1 MMDGGYGG
9 IGSGIGGSAG
19 IGGPG
24 AYGRRERS
32 LDRRD
37 MLDPHLDDGLGY
49 NRDMGLRSGDPMLRG
64 DPSVTGGRLGGG
76 LGPGGL
82 GRTGL
87 SPNPIGLTGRDP
99 NRDAYFSELHTTN
112 SDLQR
117 DLANLKKEL
126 ELTNQK
132 LGSSMHSIKTFWSP
146 ELKKERA
153 LRKEESAK
161 YALMNDQLKLLNS
174 ENQKQAMLV
183 RQLED
188 EVVKCKTQAS
198 HTNPE
203 VKAHMEALQ
212 VENDHLSREI
222 AILRETVKE
231 LEMRIDTQKQTLTAR
246 DESIKKLLE
255 MLQNKG
261 EGKEEEARVHQQ
273 MQMVAQKQLD
283 DMRIEISRRE
293 QEILQM
299 STKMKTLEEQHQDYQ
314 KHIAVLKESLC
325 AKEEHYTMLQTDV
338 SCVHMQANR
347 KVDELRNK
355 LEQKNKLIEKKTQ
368 EALQATQEKNR

>member
-1 MMDGGYGG
+1 MA
-9 IGSGIGGSAG
+9 S
-19 IGGPG
+19 
-24 AYGRRERS
+24 
-32 LDRRD
+32 
-37 MLDPHLDDGLGY
+37 HGLQ
-49 NRDMGLRSGDPMLRG
+49 
-64 DPSVTGGRLGGG
+64 
-76 LGPGGL
+76 
-82 GRTGL
+82 
-87 SPNPIGLTGRDP
+87 
-99 NRDAYFSELHTTN
+99 ELQSTN

-188 EVVKCKTQAS
+188 EVVKAKTHAS
-198 HTNPE
+198 QTNPE
-203 VKAHMEALQ
+203 VKAHLEALQ
-212 VENDHLSREI
+212 VENDHLTREI

-261 EGKEEEARVHQQ
+261 EGKEEEARVHQH

-283 DMRIEISRRE
+283 DMRVEVSRRE
-293 QEILQM
+293 QEIMQM
-299 STKMKTLEEQHQDYQ
+299 ATKMKTLEEQHQDYQ

-338 SCVHMQANR
+338 SSAHHMANR
-347 KVDELRNK
+347 KVDELRQK
-355 LEQKNKLIEKKTQ
+355 LEQKNKLIEKKT
-368 EALQATQEKNR
+368 

>member
-1 MMDGGYGG
+1 
-9 IGSGIGGSAG
+9 
-19 IGGPG
+19 
-24 AYGRRERS
+24 
-32 LDRRD
+32 
-37 MLDPHLDDGLGY
+37 MLDPDDGLYTG
-49 NRDMGLRSGDPMLRG
+49 RDPMAHRN
-64 DPSVTGGRLGGG
+64 TR
-76 LGPGGL
+76 
-82 GRTGL
+82 L
-87 SPNPIGLTGRDP
+87 SPNPVGVRDSYMASHGLQ
-99 NRDAYFSELHTTN
+99 ELQSTN

-188 EVVKCKTQAS
+188 EVVKAKTHAS
-198 HTNPE
+198 QTNPE
-203 VKAHMEALQ
+203 VKAHLEALQ

-261 EGKEEEARVHQQ
+261 EGKEEEARVHQH

-283 DMRIEISRRE
+283 DMRVEVSRRE
-293 QEILQM
+293 QEIMQM
-299 STKMKTLEEQHQDYQ
+299 ATKMKTLEEQHQDYQ

-338 SCVHMQANR
+338 SSAHHMANR
-347 KVDELRNK
+347 KVKEGGLKAPESAAAPHRK
-355 LEQKNKLIEKKTQ
+355 Q
-368 EALQATQEKNR
+368 RC